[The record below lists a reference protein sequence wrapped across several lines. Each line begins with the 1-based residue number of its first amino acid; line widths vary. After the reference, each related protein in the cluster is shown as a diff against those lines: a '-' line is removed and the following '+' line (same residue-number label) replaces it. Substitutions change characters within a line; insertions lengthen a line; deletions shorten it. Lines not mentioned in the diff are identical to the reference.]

1 MGPMIYKN
9 KTSFT
14 TFFISLFLMMS
25 AFASPLLVEDPA
37 EIKKLEES
45 GLEFNSLIFSERVSN
60 NKNLFENS
68 LYKSFVASIE
78 SHLESLKAKDVL
90 LGVGMQYGHRLFD
103 ARWLKSP
110 SAKFE
115 LVGVINRMDRMVFNP
130 NTCGEIRL
138 IYRLSYEQK
147 QNGVMVRSRM
157 PMTVNAVYRLPFSSN
172 CQSVAKS
179 WSSAQT
185 DNLKK
190 WTSRENLKSLEVN
203 LQSVRWPSTIR
214 GDMGGSAEYLLQ
226 VHKIENGVFK
236 LSPLE
241 NTPDIEKIMADVNLR
256 KELLNWL
263 LVPANIKA
271 LDAGT
276 VNIPDKFLAR
286 SVSSFALHGM
296 NRLPNRPYDQIF
308 KKEDFSS
315 VNFLGL
321 KNIYGPSSMRR
332 RLNDMTCMGC
342 HQGRTIAGFH
352 FLGKD
357 TEATS
362 FANSIFSSQSPHLME
377 EQKRRSHY
385 FQSILKG
392 QVADSSR
399 PFSERSPD
407 VPGEMNAH
415 CGLPGSE
422 YKAWTCKEGLSCT
435 AVINPETSQEI
446 GECLPI
452 QPIAGNPCE
461 PGLISQRFDANKDT
475 LKAGMKI
482 NCSVNQHCE
491 TTRVGFPAGMCSGGC
506 GQLKPGETCGS
517 IAILHSFNACLA
529 ANNPFE
535 MCLEQNVRPASL
547 QACDDETACRADYVC
562 TKTKYKEGACI
573 PPYFLFQL
581 RLDGHPKPVI

>member
-1 MGPMIYKN
+1 MEFMLQKIKKPII
-9 KTSFT
+9 TILF
-14 TFFISLFLMMS
+14 SLFLS
-25 AFASPLLVEDPA
+25 AQVFASLLLIEDPA
-37 EIKKLEES
+37 EIKKLENT
-45 GLEFNSLIFSERVSN
+45 GLEFNSLIFSNRGAN
-60 NKNLFENS
+60 NKNLYENS

-78 SHLESLKAKDVL
+78 SHLEELKVKDSL
-90 LGVGMQYGHRLFD
+90 LGVGMQFGHRLFD
-103 ARWLKSP
+103 VRWLKSP

-115 LVGVINRMDRMVFNP
+115 LVGVVNRMDRAVFNL
-130 NTCGEIRL
+130 NTCGELRL

-147 QNGVMVRSRM
+147 QNGVLVRSRM
-157 PMTVNAVYRLPFSSN
+157 PMTVNAVFKLPYDSN

-179 WSSAQT
+179 WVSTQSEA
-185 DNLKK
+185 LKK
-190 WTSRENLKSLEVN
+190 WTAKERLKSLEVN

-226 VHKIENGVFK
+226 VHKIENGVFV

-241 NTPDIEKIMADVNLR
+241 NTPNIEKIMADVGMR

-276 VNIPDKFLAR
+276 INIPEKYLAK

-296 NRLPNRPYDQIF
+296 NRLSNRPFDQIF

-315 VNFLGL
+315 VSFAGL
-321 KNIYGPSSMRR
+321 KNIYGASSMRR
-332 RLNDMTCMGC
+332 RLNDMSCMGC

-357 TEATS
+357 SETTT
-362 FANSIFSSQSPHLME
+362 FVNSIFSSQSPHLIE
-377 EQKRRSHY
+377 EQKRRSHH

-399 PFSERSPD
+399 PFSERNPD

-422 YKAWTCKEGLSCT
+422 YKAWTCGEGLKCVS
-435 AVINPETSQEI
+435 VINPETSQEI
-446 GECLPI
+446 GECLPM
-452 QPIAGNPCE
+452 QPVAGNPCE
-461 PGLISQRFDANKDT
+461 PGLISQKNDANKDT
-475 LKAGMKI
+475 LKAGLKM
-482 NCSVNQHCE
+482 NCSTGQHCE
-491 TTRVGFPAGMCSGGC
+491 TTRVGFPGGMCSGGC
-506 GQLKPGETCGS
+506 SDLKSNETCGS
-517 IAILHSFNACLA
+517 IAILHGFNQCLG

-535 MCLEQNVRPASL
+535 MCLEQNVRPAGL

-562 TKTKYKEGACI
+562 TKTKYNEGACI

-581 RLDGHPKPVI
+581 RLDGHPKPVM